1 MLETVLVMAIV
12 AGCTAYAVW
21 TLMPSSLRRALA
33 ARFGR
38 PLPQTGGCGGCDG
51 CADSRGDSGHKPIS
65 VHRRR
70 SP

>member
-1 MLETVLVMAIV
+1 METVVVMAIV
-12 AGCTAYAVW
+12 AGCTGYAVW

-38 PLPQTGGCGGCDG
+38 TLPRDAGACGGGCDG
-51 CADSRGDSGHKPIS
+51 CGDNGTKPIT

-70 SP
+70 PR